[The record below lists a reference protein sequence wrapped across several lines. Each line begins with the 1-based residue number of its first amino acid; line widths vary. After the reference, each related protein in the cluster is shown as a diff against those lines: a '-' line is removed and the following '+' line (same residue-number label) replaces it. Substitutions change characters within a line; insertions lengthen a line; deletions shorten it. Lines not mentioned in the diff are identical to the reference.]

1 MSDLFADLPWFLK
14 EYVHSNRWSSFRSI
28 QTETYEL
35 IRNSDCHVLIAA
47 GTSSGKT
54 EAALA
59 LAQCIVCPNGGCGS
73 CDECIRVRHRT
84 HPDVRVVD
92 PESASGYLVE
102 QVRELIDDVP
112 LAPVRGQS

>member
-35 IRNSDCHVLIAA
+35 IRNSDCHILIAA

-54 EAALA
+54 EAALFPVISSLYTKPPLLSSRA
-59 LAQCIVCPNGGCGS
+59 TPNPV
-73 CDECIRVRHRT
+73 IRV
-84 HPDVRVVD
+84 
-92 PESASGYLVE
+92 
-102 QVRELIDDVP
+102 IFNK
-112 LAPVRGQS
+112 